1 MDARAPNPSTRDGH
15 MTFGRDVASSF
26 VDPNDPRAVSRV
38 VEDALTST
46 STVEAGDFV
55 AIDELRRLLLE
66 MEDQLMLDSQQRS
79 WEHCRDHWRRRVR
92 LLHFSDPD
100 LPRSLSKILLGA
112 TPTAFGSSRVFFF
125 GKPRLTRVP
134 SPLPQTWRPPSRSSR
149 STTLG
154 STSIA
159 ASGSAA

>member
-1 MDARAPNPSTRDGH
+1 MEARAPNPSTRDGQ
-15 MTFGRDVASSF
+15 MTFERDVASSL
-26 VDPNDPRAVSRV
+26 VDLNPRAVGRV

-66 MEDQLMLDSQQRS
+66 MEDQLLLDSQQRS
-79 WEHCRDHWRRRVR
+79 WEQCRDHWRRRVQ

-112 TPTAFGSSRVFFF
+112 TPTAFGSSRVFF
-125 GKPRLTRVP
+125 GKPPDPRRVP
-134 SPLPQTWRPPSRSSR
+134 SPLP
-149 STTLG
+149 
-154 STSIA
+154 
-159 ASGSAA
+159 

>member
-1 MDARAPNPSTRDGH
+1 MEARAPNPSLRDGQ
-15 MTFGRDVASSF
+15 MTFERDVASSL
-26 VDPNDPRAVSRV
+26 VDLNDPRAAGRV

-66 MEDQLMLDSQQRS
+66 MEDQLLLDSQQRS
-79 WEHCRDHWRRRVR
+79 WEQCRDHWRRRVQ

-112 TPTAFGSSRVFFF
+112 TPTAFGSSRVFF
-125 GKPRLTRVP
+125 GKPPDPRRVP
-134 SPLPQTWRPPSRSSR
+134 SPLP
-149 STTLG
+149 
-154 STSIA
+154 
-159 ASGSAA
+159 